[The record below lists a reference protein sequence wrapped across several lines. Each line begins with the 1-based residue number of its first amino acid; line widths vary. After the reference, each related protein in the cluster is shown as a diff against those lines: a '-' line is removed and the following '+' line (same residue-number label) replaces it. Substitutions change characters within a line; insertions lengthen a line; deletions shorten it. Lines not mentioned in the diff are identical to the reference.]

1 MWGEEKIWGVIPAGF
16 RKMTDGRG
24 ACLAVREDHALEI
37 DFSVCREDRP
47 GARDSR
53 YHGRS
58 PLESIRLRGGDTV
71 LVRRYRHG
79 GLFRSLTGG
88 CFFTWPPRPFRELAI
103 TEELR
108 LRGLRTVEVYAACVE
123 RIYGPFYRGCLITRE
138 LRDAKDLWAVLQDGH
153 VGRATEPSILR
164 AAAEIVRAMHREG
177 VYHSD
182 LNMKN
187 ILVRFTA
194 GGVQGYVIDFD
205 QARLFLGKLPPL
217 LARRNLDRLRRS
229 VRKLDP
235 NGRYLSAAGWN
246 EFLEF
251 YHEAADG

>member
-1 MWGEEKIWGVIPAGF
+1 MRGEEKIWGVIPAGF
-16 RKMTDGRG
+16 RKITDGRDV
-24 ACLAVREDHALEI
+24 CLVVREDRALEI
-37 DFSVCREDRP
+37 DFSLCREDHA
-47 GARDSR
+47 GVRDSR
-53 YHGRS
+53 HRGRS
-58 PLESIRLRGGDTV
+58 PLEAIRLRGGDTV

-108 LRGLRTVEVYAACVE
+108 RRGLRTVEVYAACIQ
-123 RIYGPFYRGCLITRE
+123 RLYGPFYRGCLITRE
-138 LRDAKDLWAVLQDGH
+138 LHDAKDLWAVLQDDPASRG
-153 VGRATEPSILR
+153 TLPSILQ

-187 ILVRFTA
+187 ILIRFTA
-194 GGVQGYVIDFD
+194 AGAQSYVIDFD
-205 QARLFLGKLPPL
+205 KARLFLGKLPPP
-217 LARRNLDRLRRS
+217 LAQRNLDRLRRS
-229 VRKLDP
+229 ARKLDP
-235 NGRYLSAAGWN
+235 DGRYLSAAGWN

-251 YHEAADG
+251 YYATDG